1 MVFRRTDR
9 TFVLERVYVVESGK
23 YRAPK
28 REVAVVMPSLARE
41 MGGVAGAAVA
51 EGLRSS
57 LWWYWLDDQRV
68 SRD

>member
-1 MVFRRTDR
+1 VVFRRTDR
-9 TFVLERVYVVESGK
+9 TFVLKRVYVVESRK

-28 REVAVVMPSLARE
+28 REVAVVMPLLTRE

-51 EGLRSS
+51 EILRSS